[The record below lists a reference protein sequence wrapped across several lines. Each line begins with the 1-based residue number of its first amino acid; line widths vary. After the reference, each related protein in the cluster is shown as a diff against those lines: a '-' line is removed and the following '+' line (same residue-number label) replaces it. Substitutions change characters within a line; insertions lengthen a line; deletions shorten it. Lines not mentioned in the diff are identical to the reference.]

1 MKYLNLKNQS
11 LNATIWTII
20 DIVFNKATFFVATL
34 VLARLLG
41 PNEFG
46 LIGMIWV
53 FFTIG
58 TTLVDSGL
66 SVSLIRTANPD
77 DVEYSTI
84 FYINLVMS
92 LIAYLIIFIAS
103 PFIADFYAQP
113 ILKSLIRIYC
123 FGFII
128 TALRMIAQT
137 MLIREMNFKKIA
149 ILNIPGNI
157 VGLIIGVF
165 MAMNE
170 YKVWS
175 IVGLY
180 LSNQIVATMM
190 YFIFVKWRPKI
201 VFSIEKMKYH
211 WNFGYKLMLSAQLNT
226 VFDNMYNI
234 VIGKFYSVQSLG
246 YYERAYT
253 FNNYPVSILSGIIS
267 KVSLP
272 LLSQISEDKQRTLQ
286 VYRKI
291 SMLSFYI
298 LSPLMLGALVLAK
311 PLFSLVLGEQ
321 WIPAVPF
328 FQILCLGYMLYPIH
342 SLNINILSIYG
353 KSNLFLKLEIIKK
366 VMLIV
371 LVLVAFNFGIYGLV
385 WSSVIS
391 SYIALFINTFYTG
404 GLILYYTKDQLID
417 LIPTLIISIFMAIF
431 MYIIHILLIDY
442 INLIQIVFPSIV
454 GLFSFGLLS
463 FITRNE
469 SFYCLITL
477 LKTKSSNDT
486 SN

>member
-1 MKYLNLKNQS
+1 MNFKKQS

-20 DIVFNKATFFVATL
+20 DIVFNKAIFFIATL

-46 LIGMIWV
+46 LIGMIMV

-77 DVEYSTI
+77 EAEYSTI
-84 FYINLVMS
+84 FYMNLVMS
-92 LIAYLIIFIAS
+92 LIAYLFIFIAA
-103 PFIADFYAQP
+103 PFVADFYAQP

-123 FGFII
+123 LGFII
-128 TALRMIAQT
+128 TAMRMIAQT

-157 VGLIIGVF
+157 VGLIIGVW

-180 LSNQIVATMM
+180 LTTQIVATMM
-190 YFIFVKWRPKI
+190 YWIFIKWRPKI
-201 VFSIEKMKYH
+201 VFSIEKMKSH
-211 WNFGYKLMLSAQLNT
+211 WNFGYKLMISAQLNT
-226 VFDNMYNI
+226 IFDNIYNI
-234 VIGKFYSVQSLG
+234 LIGKFYSVQSLG

-272 LLSQISEDKQRTLQ
+272 LLSQISEDKQRTLR

-291 SMLSFYI
+291 LMLSFYI
-298 LSPLMLGALVLAK
+298 SAPLMLGALVLAK
-311 PLFSLVLGEQ
+311 PLFILFLGEQ

-328 FQILCLGYMLYPIH
+328 FQILCLAYMLHPIH
-342 SLNINILSIYG
+342 SLNINILSVYG

-366 VMLIV
+366 VMV
-371 LVLVAFNFGIYGLV
+371 LVLVLVTFNFGIYGLV
-385 WSSVIS
+385 WSSVIGS
-391 SYIALFINTFYTG
+391 FAALFINTFYTG
-404 GLILYYTKDQLID
+404 GLILYYAKDQLKD
-417 LIPTLIISIFMAIF
+417 LIPTLIISIFMAII
-431 MYIIHILLIDY
+431 MYIIHLLLISY
-442 INLIQIVFPSIV
+442 INLIQIAVPSIL
-454 GLFSFGLLS
+454 GIFFFGLLS
-463 FITRNE
+463 YMTKNE
-469 SFYCLITL
+469 SFFNLISL
-477 LKTKSSNDT
+477 IKTKSINDT